1 MSKPELLLMGEP
13 FGALD
18 EFTREALN
26 DMVLRLWE
34 EERKTVVFVTHSVAE
49 AVFLSDRIV
58 IMGSRPGR
66 IMEIMDIDLPRPRP
80 ANIRTAPEF
89 YRLVAEVRDIMGGEH
104 AKSDAC
110 GHTGPGSPGGQVGRA
125 HVGTPAHHA

>member
-1 MSKPELLLMGEP
+1 MICIYFSFFFYGYGYHRYLHVLTHSFP
-13 FGALD
+13 
-18 EFTREALN
+18 TRRSSDL
-26 DMVLRLWE
+26 
-34 EERKTVVFVTHSVAE
+34 ERKTVVFVTHSVAE

-89 YRLVAEVRDIMGGEH
+89 YRLVAEVREIMGGEI
-104 AKSDAC
+104 
-110 GHTGPGSPGGQVGRA
+110 GRA
-125 HVGTPAHHA
+125 HV